1 MKQTVFVAI
10 VVAIVFLAIGRL
22 TAPKQGENNQPRIDS
37 LERDI
42 KAREW
47 RETTAIDSML
57 HYKMM
62 AETWFYEAEKAK
74 KGKVIIRTI
83 YRNEIK
89 TIDRLNSAGID
100 SALLKRYGADSV
112 K

>member
-10 VVAIVFLAIGRL
+10 IVAIVFLALGRL
-22 TAPKQGENNQPRIDS
+22 TAPKQWKDQQPKIDS

-42 KAREW
+42 KAHEQREAV
-47 RETTAIDSML
+47 AIDSML

-62 AETWFYEAEKAK
+62 AETWFYEAEKAQ

-89 TIDRLNSAGID
+89 AIDRLNSAGID